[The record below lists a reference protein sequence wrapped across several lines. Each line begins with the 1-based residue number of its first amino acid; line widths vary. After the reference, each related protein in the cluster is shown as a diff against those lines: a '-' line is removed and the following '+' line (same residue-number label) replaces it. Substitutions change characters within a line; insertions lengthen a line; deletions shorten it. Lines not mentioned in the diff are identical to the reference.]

1 MNKRKAGGMSLAVLA
16 IIFVVYNLFV
26 FILCKPQTSAFWISY
41 AFMLIAFASQ
51 IVAMFAS
58 VKTLDVETVF
68 FGIPLM
74 QLSVFYFFAELF
86 ASAVFMFFQNY
97 LSFKIPLLIQVA
109 LLAIFAVIGIMAVA
123 GRDATKEAKDTLQNK
138 VSALKSMGVDV
149 EMLASAAQDGELR
162 TSLKR
167 LAESIR
173 YSDPITTPAIEDVE
187 LRIHPA
193 ISELR
198 VYCEDGDKQSALD
211 AVAKLERMIVER
223 NKKLMLSK

>member
-1 MNKRKAGGMSLAVLA
+1 MNKRKAGGMSIAVLG
-16 IIFVVYNLFV
+16 IIFAVYNLFV

-41 AFMLIAFASQ
+41 VFMLVAFASQ
-51 IVAMFAS
+51 IAVLFTS

-74 QLSVFYFFAELF
+74 QLSLFYFFAELF
-86 ASAVFMFFQNY
+86 ASAVFMFFQNF
-97 LSFKIPLLIQVA
+97 LSYKIPLLIQVA
-109 LLAIFAVIGIMAVA
+109 LLAIFAVVAILAVA
-123 GRDATKEAKDTLQNK
+123 GRDATKAAKDTVQNK

-162 TSLKR
+162 TRLKK

-173 YSDPITTPAIEDVE
+173 YSDPMTTPAIEDVE
-187 LRIHPA
+187 LRIHQA

-198 VYCEDGDKQSALD
+198 VYCENGDKQA
-211 AVAKLERMIVER
+211 AVDLIGKLELMVIER